1 MNRAGVAR
9 RSRGFSLVELMV
21 ALTIGGLLI
30 TGTVFIYSQ
39 SRTTF
44 TLNEAQARLQEDARY
59 VMSVIEPEI
68 QLAGY
73 YGFTNQA
80 GNLQF
85 WNAGAQTHVSALRQ
99 DDAQFASVPSAV
111 HNCGDNWA
119 LDLFMSVQGSDNAYD
134 WAPNGAN
141 CAAQGGG
148 AVANTDTLTI
158 RRAAVA
164 TSAPATTRMQLYT
177 NRLAPNEN
185 YLFRAAAAPGPV
197 TANLT
202 EVRNLVVQGYYI
214 SRNSVGINGL
224 PALRRK
230 SLVAGPA
237 WLDEE
242 IMRGVEDLQV
252 QFGIDVGDDLDG
264 DGTPDDVLGDGT
276 ADFVDGNATRYVDPD
291 DAILT
296 SAQIVSVRIWLRV
309 RAIEPEPGYVN
320 NNQYVYGS
328 TDFTADDNIRRVVVS
343 RTIQLR
349 NARLFTE
356 VET

>member
-1 MNRAGVAR
+1 MNRAAVAR

-30 TGTVFIYSQ
+30 AGTVFIYSQ

-73 YGFTNQA
+73 YGFNNQA
-80 GNLQF
+80 GNISF
-85 WNAGAQTHVSALRQ
+85 WNAGMQTHVSALRQ
-99 DDAQFASVPSAV
+99 DDPIFPSVPVILHA
-111 HNCGDNWA
+111 CGTNWA
-119 LDLFMSVQGSDNAYD
+119 LDLFMGVQGADNTYD
-134 WAPNGAN
+134 WAPFGAN
-141 CAAQGGG
+141 CAASGGG
-148 AVANTDTLTI
+148 AQPDTDTLTI

-164 TSAPATTRMQLYT
+164 TSAPAANRLQIYT

-185 YLFRAAAAPGPV
+185 FLFLANAAPGPI
-197 TANLT
+197 TANTT

-214 SRNSVGINGL
+214 SRDSEGINGV

-230 SLVAGPA
+230 SLIEGPN
-237 WLDEE
+237 WRDEE

-264 DGTPDDVLGDGT
+264 DGTPDDVLGDGV

-291 DAILT
+291 DPILT

-309 RAIEPEPGYVN
+309 RALEPEAGYVN
-320 NNQYVYGS
+320 NNRYVYGS
-328 TDFTADDNIRRVVVS
+328 TDFTANDSIRRVVVS

>member
-1 MNRAGVAR
+1 MNRAAR

-21 ALTIGGLLI
+21 SLTIGGLLI

-59 VMSVIEPEI
+59 VLSVIEPEI

-73 YGFTNQA
+73 FGFTNQGGNVSYFDA
-80 GNLQF
+80 GTL
-85 WNAGAQTHVSALRQ
+85 THVSALRQ
-99 DDAQFASVPSAV
+99 DDAQFAAVPGAL
-111 HNCGDNWA
+111 HNCGTNWA
-119 LDLFMSVQGSDNAYD
+119 LDLFMTVQGAENTYD
-134 WAPNGAN
+134 WAPAGAN
-141 CAAQGGG
+141 CGASGGG
-148 AVANTDTLTI
+148 ALADTDTLTV
-158 RRAAVA
+158 RRVAVA
-164 TSAPATTRMQLYT
+164 TSAPTSTRIQLYT

-185 YLFRAAAAPGPV
+185 YLFRANAAPGPI
-197 TANLT
+197 TANVT

-214 SRNSVGINGL
+214 SRNSIGITGL

-264 DGTPDDVLGDGT
+264 DGTPDDTDADGT
-276 ADFVDGNATRYVDPD
+276 VDFVDGNATRYVDPD
-291 DAILT
+291 DPLVT
-296 SAQIVSVRIWLRV
+296 SGQVVSVRIWLRV
-309 RAIEPEPGYVN
+309 RALQPEPGYVN
-320 NNQYVYGS
+320 DNQYVYGS

-343 RTIQLR
+343 RTILLR

>member
-1 MNRAGVAR
+1 MNRPTR
-9 RSRGFSLVELMV
+9 LNRGFSLVELMV

-44 TLNEAQARLQEDARY
+44 TLNETQARLQEDARY

-73 YGFTNQA
+73 YGFTNQG
-80 GNLQF
+80 GNISYF
-85 WNAGAQTHVSALRQ
+85 NAGALTHVSALRQ
-99 DDAQFASVPSAV
+99 DDAAFAAVPAAL
-111 HNCGDNWA
+111 HNCGTNWA
-119 LDLFMSVQGSDNAYD
+119 LDLFMTVQGAENTYD
-134 WAPNGAN
+134 WAPAGPN
-141 CAAQGGG
+141 CAASGGG
-148 AVANTDTLTI
+148 AVADTDTLTI
-158 RRAAVA
+158 RRVAVA
-164 TSAPATTRMQLYT
+164 TSAPTSTRLQFYT

-185 YLFRAAAAPGPV
+185 FLFRANAAPGPITPNV
-197 TANLT
+197 T

-214 SRNSVGINGL
+214 SQNSVGIAGL

-230 SLVAGPA
+230 SLVAGPG

-252 QFGIDVGDDLDG
+252 QFGIDIGDDLDG
-264 DGTPDDVLGDGT
+264 DGVPDDPDGDGVV
-276 ADFVDGNATRYVDPD
+276 DFVDGHATRYVDPD
-291 DAILT
+291 DPILA
-296 SAQIVSVRIWLRV
+296 SAQIVSVRLWLRV
-309 RAIEPEPGYVN
+309 RAVEPEPGYVN
-320 NNQYVYGS
+320 NNQYVYAS

-343 RTIQLR
+343 RTILLR
-349 NARLFTE
+349 NARMFTE

>member
-1 MNRAGVAR
+1 MSRPVR
-9 RSRGFSLVELMV
+9 RSRGFSLVELLV

-39 SRTTF
+39 SRNTF
-44 TLNEAQARLQEDARY
+44 TLNESQARLQEDARY
-59 VMSVIEPEI
+59 VLSVIEPEI

-73 YGFTNQA
+73 FGFSNQGGNISFFDA
-80 GNLQF
+80 GTL
-85 WNAGAQTHVSALRQ
+85 THVSALRQ
-99 DDAQFASVPSAV
+99 DDAEFATVPAALHS
-111 HNCGDNWA
+111 CGTNWA
-119 LDLFMSVQGSDNAYD
+119 LDLFMSVQGAENTYD
-134 WAPNGAN
+134 WAPAGAN
-141 CAAQGGG
+141 CAASGGG
-148 AVANTDTLTI
+148 AVADTDTLTI
-158 RRAAVA
+158 RRVAVA
-164 TSAPATTRMQLYT
+164 TSAPTSTRIQFYT

-185 YLFRAAAAPGPV
+185 YLFRANAAPGPI
-197 TANLT
+197 TANVT

-214 SRNSVGINGL
+214 SQNSVGIAGL

-252 QFGIDVGDDLDG
+252 QFGVDIGDDLDG
-264 DGTPDDVLGDGT
+264 DGNPDDPDNDGVV
-276 ADFVDGNATRYVDPD
+276 DYVDGHATRYVDPD
-291 DAILT
+291 DPILT
-296 SAQIVSVRIWLRV
+296 SAQVVSVRIWLRV
-309 RAIEPEPGYVN
+309 RALEPEQGYVN

-328 TDFTADDNIRRVVVS
+328 TDFTANDNFRRVVVS
-343 RTIQLR
+343 RTVLLR